1 MEKIK
6 RAVLDTGPL
15 IHLDETSEEKNH
27 EIIEDIF
34 IPAEVEEEFKRHRGK
49 KLNIE
54 TNELGSKAKSYV
66 SLLMQKHK
74 IDLGEAEAI
83 ALAKQERINLFFTD
97 DWYAREVAN
106 HLNIETH
113 GTLALVLRAYRE
125 NMTNEKEALKTLEKL
140 LRNSSLFITDKIIN
154 EAKEKVRKFESES

>member
-1 MEKIK
+1 MEKIR

-15 IHLDETSEEKNH
+15 IHLDEIGEGKNL
-27 EIIEDIF
+27 EIIENIF
-34 IPAEVEEEFKRHRGK
+34 IPKEVGEEFKRHRGE
-49 KLNIE
+49 KLDIE
-54 TNELGSKAKSYV
+54 TKELSSKAKSYA

-97 DWYAREVAN
+97 DWYAREAAD

-113 GTLALVLRAYRE
+113 GTLAIVLRAYRE
-125 NMTNEKEALKTLEKL
+125 KMIKEKRALDTLEKL
-140 LRNSSLFITDKIIN
+140 LKNSSLFITNKIIK
-154 EAKEKVRKFESES
+154 EAKEEVKKFEHES